1 MSVNVGDVV
10 KSIAG
15 RDKEKLFLVCNVEDG
30 YVFLANGKERKTTKA
45 KRKKIKHIK
54 LIIKAK
60 NIELAKKIASKEPVS
75 NERLAKELAKIKQ
88 EDCVSV
94 KETNHIC
101 GGILKDKF
109 LKAIDLDESN
119 LRRKV

>member
-1 MSVNVGDVV
+1 MCVNAGDVV

-15 RDKEKLFLVCNVEDG
+15 RDKEKLFLVCKVEDG

-45 KRKKIKHIK
+45 KRKNVKHIK

-88 EDCVSV
+88 EDCVCV
-94 KETNHIC
+94 K
-101 GGILKDKF
+101 G
-109 LKAIDLDESN
+109 
-119 LRRKV
+119 